1 MIVLKHRIYSAIDTT
16 KPGRYLAGLSLQKGK
31 QQMTRG
37 KKTPEIK
44 LEVVDAGEM
53 SQEDADVVV
62 QILAK
67 MIYDSILREAMEQAT
82 EIREGSGAGS
92 QA

>member
-1 MIVLKHRIYSAIDTT
+1 M
-16 KPGRYLAGLSLQKGK
+16 P
-31 QQMTRG
+31 RG
-37 KKTPEIK
+37 KKTQELT

-62 QILAK
+62 GILAR
-67 MIYDSILREAMEQAT
+67 MIYDSMQREAMEQAT
-82 EIREGSGAGS
+82 EVTEGSGAGS